1 MTRKEPVWIMVLR
14 ILLAVVFLF
23 SGFSKAIDPVSFSY
37 TISGMLTSFGMEF
50 LLPLSMLCAF
60 VMIVVEFVLGI
71 MMLFKIKIV
80 LTSIGYLLF
89 MGFFFVLTAWLAVA
103 EHLEIHYGYDFGV
116 VKDCGCFGNVL
127 KPNNLETFLKNVV
140 IMIPTLIIFFK
151 RKSIPDI
158 RLSTIKQWAIVGV
171 GALCVFAFEFYCYAH
186 FPVIDF
192 SDWKKDKDLV
202 PMLITQPAE
211 KEMTFIYQNTEDNSL
226 MTITVD
232 ELADITD
239 AIPDFYDVYEYV
251 DRKDS
256 IITPAVMPQIHGFSM
271 LDASGADHAFKLINY
286 QNEKTLYL
294 LFMHDLF
301 EVDFKGLHNDK
312 LRAIIEKT
320 EKEGAVFAAIT
331 NSSQG
336 DIDIFIEKNGIT
348 FPIYSD
354 PTDPIKGP
362 FTVRDAIHS
371 NPGLIIIKQGIVVD
385 KYAWRDFP
393 K

>member
-1 MTRKEPVWIMVLR
+1 MTQKEPVWIMILR
-14 ILLAVVFLF
+14 ILLAIVFLF

-37 TISGMLTSFGMEF
+37 TISDMLTSFGVEF

-60 VMIVVEFVLGI
+60 VMIVVEFILGI

-103 EHLEIHYGYDFGV
+103 EHLEMHYGYDFGV

-127 KPNNLETFLKNVV
+127 KPSNLETFLKNVA
-140 IMIPTLIIFFK
+140 IMVPTLIIFFK

-158 RLSTIKQWAIVGV
+158 RLSTIKQWTIVGAS
-171 GALCVFAFEFYCYAH
+171 ALCVFAFEYYCFIH

-192 SDWKKDKDLV
+192 SDWKKDKDLI
-202 PMLITQPAE
+202 PLLITQPAE
-211 KEMTFIYQNTEDNSL
+211 KEMNFIYLNTEDNSL
-226 MTITVD
+226 MTINVN

-239 AIPDFYDVYEYV
+239 AIPDFYDIYEYV

-256 IITPAVMPQIHGFSM
+256 IITPAIMPQIAGFTM
-271 LDASGADHAFKLINY
+271 LDASGADHAFKLISR

-294 LFMHDLF
+294 LFMHNLN
-301 EVDFKGLHNDK
+301 EVNIKGLHSENMK
-312 LRAIIEKT
+312 AIVEKVK
-320 EKEGAVFAAIT
+320 KEDAIFAAIT
-331 NSSQG
+331 NSSQE
-336 DIDIFIEKNGIT
+336 DIDLFVKENNIT
-348 FPIYSD
+348 FPIYCNPID
-354 PTDPIKGP
+354 PVKGP

-371 NPGLIIIKQGIVVD
+371 NPGLIIIEKGIVVN

-393 K
+393 R